1 MLEKVISR
9 RFGISRLT
17 MASFM
22 AAGFLSVA
30 TVSAAERTQDCS
42 GLSDLKLDGAKITS
56 AKAVPAGS
64 YTQPDEGSGPHTF
77 SGLPAFCEVK
87 GIATPTPQSRIG
99 FTVWLP
105 QTANWSHRLH
115 MVGNGGY
122 GSNLYYAQLV
132 ARVQRGDVAVATDTG
147 HTGETL
153 DFGFDNRE
161 AIADWGGRSVHESV
175 RVAKTIAAAFYGEAA
190 RYNYFSGC
198 STGGAE
204 ALHAAQRY
212 PDDFDGI
219 IAGDPGNN
227 RTHLNLQLLWN
238 FEHNHAPH
246 DNSHPLLGPA
256 DLRLLHAAVLKACDK
271 LDGVEDGV
279 IADPRQCHFDASSLL
294 CQANQSGGC
303 LSAAQVD
310 AVKALYAGPRDRMTG
325 TQIYPGYAFGSETV
339 GLAPNSPLIGW
350 SLYWANPEK
359 PDEPQRA
366 DFFRHWAFN
375 DPSWDWW
382 TFDWSKDV
390 DRANQV
396 LAPLVDAVDP
406 DLGRFR
412 AHGGKLIMFMG
423 WADPVA
429 SPYEIINYYD
439 SVVARG
445 AGGSEAAHLAD
456 TQSFARL
463 YMVAGMGHCALG
475 DGATYFSNA
484 TRNSS
489 PPVEDAQHD
498 MGLAL
503 TEWVEH
509 NKAPDTLIATHFR
522 EGSGLSGQ
530 VAFQRK
536 LCVFPKTARYVS
548 GDNNAAA
555 SFECADPK

>member
-1 MLEKVISR
+1 
-9 RFGISRLT
+9 
-17 MASFM
+17 
-22 AAGFLSVA
+22 
-30 TVSAAERTQDCS
+30 
-42 GLSDLKLDGAKITS
+42 
-56 AKAVPAGS
+56 
-64 YTQPDEGSGPHTF
+64 
-77 SGLPAFCEVK
+77 
-87 GIATPTPQSRIG
+87 
-99 FTVWLP
+99 
-105 QTANWSHRLH
+105 
-115 MVGNGGY
+115 
-122 GSNLYYAQLV
+122 
-132 ARVQRGDVAVATDTG
+132 
-147 HTGETL
+147 
-153 DFGFDNRE
+153 
-161 AIADWGGRSVHESV
+161 
-175 RVAKTIAAAFYGEAA
+175 VAKTIAAAFYGEAA

-390 DRANQV
+390 DRANQA

>member
-1 MLEKVISR
+1 MRKKTIFRQFRVASVI
-9 RFGISRLT
+9 G
-17 MASFM
+17 
-22 AAGFLSVA
+22 AGFLSVA
-30 TVSAAERTQDCS
+30 AASAAERTQDCS
-42 GLSDLKLDGAKITS
+42 ALSGLMLDGAKVTS
-56 AKAVPAGS
+56 AKAVPAGN

-77 SGLPAFCEVK
+77 RDLPAFCEVQ
-87 GIATPTPQSRIG
+87 GFATPTAQSRIG

-105 QTANWSHRLH
+105 QPGNWSHRLH

-147 HTGETL
+147 HTGESL
-153 DFGFDNRE
+153 EFGFDNRE
-161 AIADWGGRSVHESV
+161 AIVDWGGRSVHESV
-175 RVAKTIAAAFYGEAA
+175 RAAKTIAAAFYGEAA
-190 RYNYFSGC
+190 KYNYFSGC
-198 STGGAE
+198 STGGGQ
-204 ALHAAQRY
+204 ALHAAQQY

-227 RTHLNLQLLWN
+227 RSHLNLQLLWN
-238 FEHNHAPH
+238 FEQNHAPH
-246 DNSHPLLGPA
+246 DNTHPMLGPT
-256 DLRLLHAAVLKACDK
+256 DLLTLHAAVLKACDR

-279 IADPRQCHFDASSLL
+279 IGDPRQCHFDASALL
-294 CQANQSGGC
+294 CQANQSGDC
-303 LSAAQVD
+303 LSAAQVG
-310 AVKALYAGPRDRMTG
+310 AVKAIYAGPRDRSTG
-325 TQIYPGYAFGSETV
+325 AQIYPGYAFGSETV
-339 GLAPNSPLIGW
+339 GLQPNSPLIGW
-350 SLYWANPEK
+350 SLYWANPDK

-390 DRANQV
+390 DRASQA
-396 LAPLVDAVDP
+396 LGPLVDAVDP

-429 SPYEIINYYD
+429 SSYEVINYYD

-445 AGGSEAAHLAD
+445 AGNTEAAHLAD
-456 TQSFARL
+456 TQAFARL
-463 YMVAGMGHCALG
+463 YMVPGMGHCALG

-498 MGLAL
+498 MGVAL
-503 TEWVEH
+503 TEWVEQD
-509 NKAPDTLIATHFR
+509 KAPDTLIATHFR
-522 EGSGLSGQ
+522 EGSGPTGQ

-536 LCVFPKTARYVS
+536 LCVFPKTARYVA
-548 GDNNAAA
+548 GDKDAA
-555 SFECADPK
+555 SSFDCVDP

>member
-1 MLEKVISR
+1 MRKKKISR
-9 RFGISRLT
+9 RLGV
-17 MASFM
+17 ASFIG
-22 AAGFLSVA
+22 AGLLSVA
-30 TVSAAERTQDCS
+30 AVSAAEGPQDCL
-42 GLSDLKLDGAKITS
+42 GLPALVLRGAKITS
-56 AKAVPAGS
+56 AREIPAGS

-77 SGLPAFCEVK
+77 NGLPPFCEVQ

-105 QTANWSHRLH
+105 QAGNWSHRLH

-147 HTGETL
+147 HTGKSL

-175 RVAKTIAAAFYGEAA
+175 RAAKTIAAAFYGEAA

-198 STGGAE
+198 STGGGQ
-204 ALHAAQRY
+204 ALHAAQQY

-227 RTHLNLQLLWN
+227 RSHLNLELLWN

-246 DNSHPLLGPA
+246 DNTHPLLGPA
-256 DLRLLHAAVLKACDK
+256 DLKLLHAAVVKACDR

-279 IADPRQCHFDASSLL
+279 IGDPRQCRFDASTLL
-294 CQANQSGGC
+294 CRANQTGDC

-310 AVKALYAGPRDRMTG
+310 AVKALYAGPRDRSTG
-325 TQIYPGYAFGSETV
+325 AQLYPGYAFGSETV

-350 SLYWANPEK
+350 SLYWADPEK
-359 PDEPQRA
+359 PGEPQRA
-366 DFFRHWAFN
+366 DFFRHWAFH
-375 DPSWDWW
+375 DASWDWW

-390 DRANQV
+390 DRAT
-396 LAPLVDAVDP
+396 AGAWAAGRCRRSRPRPLP
-406 DLGRFR
+406 R
-412 AHGGKLIMFMG
+412 A
-423 WADPVA
+423 WRQADPVHGVGRSGGLA
-429 SPYEIINYYD
+429 LRDINYYD
-439 SVVARG
+439 QVVARG
-445 AGGSEAAHLAD
+445 AGNTEAAHLAD

-463 YMVAGMGHCALG
+463 YMVPGMGHCALG

-503 TEWVEH
+503 TEWVEQH
-509 NKAPDTLIATHFR
+509 KAPDTLIATHFR

-536 LCVFPKTARYVS
+536 LCVFPKTARYVA
-548 GDNNAAA
+548 GDKNAAA
-555 SFECADPK
+555 SFECVDPE

>member
-1 MLEKVISR
+1 MREKAVSR
-9 RFGISRLT
+9 GLGI
-17 MASFM
+17 ASFIG
-22 AAGFLSVA
+22 AGLLSVA
-30 TVSAAERTQDCS
+30 AASAVEGPQDCPR
-42 GLSDLKLDGAKITS
+42 LPALALDGAKIIS
-56 AKAVPAGS
+56 AKEVAAGS

-77 SGLPAFCEVK
+77 NGLPAFCEVK

-105 QTANWSHRLH
+105 QAGNWSHRLH

-132 ARVQRGDVAVATDTG
+132 ARGQHGDVAVATDTG
-147 HTGETL
+147 HTGEQL
-153 DFGFDNRE
+153 SFGFDNRE
-161 AIADWGGRSVHESV
+161 AIADWGGRSIHESA
-175 RVAKTIAAAFYGEAA
+175 RAAKTIAKAFYGEAA
-190 RYNYFSGC
+190 KYNYFSGC
-198 STGGAE
+198 STGGGQ
-204 ALHAAQRY
+204 ALHEAQQY

-227 RTHLNLQLLWN
+227 RSHLNLQLLWN

-246 DNSHPLLGPA
+246 ENAHPILRPA
-256 DLRLLHAAVLKACDK
+256 ELKLVYAAAIKACDK

-279 IADPRQCHFDASSLL
+279 VNDPRQCHFDASSLL
-294 CQANQSGGC
+294 CKAVQSGDC
-303 LSAAQVD
+303 LSATQVD
-310 AVKALYAGPRDRMTG
+310 AIKAMYAGPRDSRTG
-325 TQIYPGYAFGSETV
+325 AQLYPGYTFGSETV
-339 GLAPNSPLIGW
+339 GLEPNSSLIGW

-366 DFFRHWAFN
+366 EFFRRWTFN

-382 TFDWSKDV
+382 TFDWGRDV
-390 DRANQV
+390 DRVNKT
-396 LAPLVDAVDP
+396 LGPLVDAVDA
-406 DLGRFR
+406 DLKRFR
-412 AHGGKLIMFMG
+412 GHGGKLILFTG

-429 SPYEIINYYD
+429 SPLELINYYD

-445 AGGSEAAHLAD
+445 AGGSKAAHLAD
-456 TQSFARL
+456 TQKFARL
-463 YMVAGMGHCALG
+463 YMVPGMGHCARG

-489 PPVEDAQHD
+489 PPGEDPQHD

-509 NKAPDTLIATHFR
+509 DKAPDTLIATHFS
-522 EGSGLSGQ
+522 EGSGATGK

-536 LCVFPKTARYVS
+536 LCVFPKTARYVG
-548 GDNNAAA
+548 GDKDSAA
-555 SFECADPK
+555 SFECVGP